1 MLSKVLIMMI
11 EAGLY
16 PIGFLANAR
25 ELKRKRCDKCRSA
38 FFEY

>member
-11 EAGLY
+11 AGLY
-16 PIGFLANAR
+16 PIGFLANVR
-25 ELKRKRCDKCRSA
+25 ELKRKRCDKCRIA